1 MQYNG
6 VLMRINGGSKKKVEW
21 NLQNIQGANNIAVEF
36 PARYE
41 NSKEAGV
48 GFRLWDVSLGL
59 LCLIE
64 STNVFY

>member
-21 NLQNIQGANNIAVEF
+21 NLQNIQGANIAVEF

-48 GFRLWDVSLGL
+48 GFRLWDVL